1 MAGQNSFD
9 IVSQIELPE
18 VQNAVEQASKEIL
31 TRFDLKATKSSI
43 EFDSAAPKLT
53 LRSQDEYTL
62 KQVVDVLESKLVRRK
77 VPLKSLVYGKVQPAA
92 NASVVQEV
100 ELQQGIP
107 VEKGR
112 EIVKKIKDLKL
123 KKIQASIQGDQVRVT
138 GPSRDDLQA
147 AMAALKDQ
155 DFGIDMQFTNYR
167 SN

>member
-43 EFDSAAPKLT
+43 EFDSSAPKLT

-77 VPLKSLVYGKVQPAA
+77 VPLKSLIYGKLQPAH
-92 NASVVQEV
+92 NASVLQEV

-107 VEKGR
+107 IEKGR
-112 EIVKKIKDLKL
+112 EIVKRIKDLKL

-147 AMAALKDQ
+147 AMAALKQ
-155 DFGIDMQFTNYR
+155 EDFGIDMQFTNYR

>member
-1 MAGQNSFD
+1 
-9 IVSQIELPE
+9 
-18 VQNAVEQASKEIL
+18 
-31 TRFDLKATKSSI
+31 
-43 EFDSAAPKLT
+43 
-53 LRSQDEYTL
+53 
-62 KQVVDVLESKLVRRK
+62 
-77 VPLKSLVYGKVQPAA
+77 
-92 NASVVQEV
+92 
-100 ELQQGIP
+100 LQQGIP

-112 EIVKKIKDLKL
+112 EIVKRIKDLKL

>member
-31 TRFDLKATKSSI
+31 TRFDLKTTKSSI

-147 AMAALKDQ
+147 AMTALKDQ

>member
-18 VQNAVEQASKEIL
+18 VQNAVAQANKEVSQ
-31 TRFDLKATKSSI
+31 RYDLKATDSTI
-43 EFDSAAPKLT
+43 EFDQAAPKLT
-53 LRSQDEYTL
+53 IRSQDEYTI
-62 KQVVDVLESKLVRRK
+62 KQVTDVLEGKLVRRK
-77 VPLKSLVYGKVQPAA
+77 VPLKSLEYGKIQPAA
-92 NASVVQEV
+92 GARVVQEV
-100 ELQQGIP
+100 TLQQGIP

-123 KKIQASIQGDQVRVT
+123 KKVQASIQGDQVRVT
-138 GPSRDDLQA
+138 GPKRDDLQA
-147 AMAALKDQ
+147 AMNALKEQ

>member
-43 EFDSAAPKLT
+43 EFDSGAPKLT

-77 VPLKSLVYGKVQPAA
+77 VPLKSLVYGKVQPAH
-92 NASVVQEV
+92 NASVLQEV

-107 VEKGR
+107 IEKGR
-112 EIVKKIKDLKL
+112 EIVKRIKDLKL

>member
-31 TRFDLKATKSSI
+31 TRFDLKTTKSSV
-43 EFDSAAPKLT
+43 EFDSSAPKLT

-77 VPLKSLVYGKVQPAA
+77 VPLKSLKYGKVQPAA
-92 NASVVQEV
+92 NSSVIQEV

-112 EIVKKIKDLKL
+112 EIVKRIKDLKL

-147 AMAALKDQ
+147 AMAALREE